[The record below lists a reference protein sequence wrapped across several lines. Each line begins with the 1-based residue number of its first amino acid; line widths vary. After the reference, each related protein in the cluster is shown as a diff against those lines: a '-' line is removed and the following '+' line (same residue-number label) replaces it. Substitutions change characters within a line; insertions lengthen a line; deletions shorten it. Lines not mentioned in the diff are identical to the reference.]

1 MKSIRLFF
9 AASLLLAGSAYA
21 EAQTFQDDS
30 IGASSYQYHSADPLT
45 PTYLDYAVGGL
56 SGRTGSS
63 PYKAVKRHS
72 LENLSDAVTSSAGQ
86 SRC

>member
-1 MKSIRLFF
+1 MQHLFRIIKFKVEMKSIRLFF

-56 SGRTGSS
+56 
-63 PYKAVKRHS
+63 
-72 LENLSDAVTSSAGQ
+72 
-86 SRC
+86 